1 MLLYYIL
8 MRWRIL
14 NKVKSKK
21 EKVKSEEII
30 TLLLENRGLKTERQQ
45 EEFLHPQRPQDL
57 TTKEVGISPT
67 ELKKAIARIKKA
79 IKAKEKIIIYGDY
92 DTDGVCGTAI
102 LWEAIYKLGGEVM
115 PFIPKRKEGYG
126 IKVARL
132 EEMAKGGIKLVIT
145 VDQGIVAVKQAEKAK
160 DLGLDLIITDHHL
173 PGTKKPDALAIL
185 HTTKL
190 SGSGV
195 AWFLAKNLGDESGLI
210 HPRGGVAPAAHLG
223 GEVGLDLATIGT
235 VSDVVPLLGPN
246 RSIVKYGL
254 EAVRKTKRIGLI
266 SLYQTAGISPENIGT
281 YEIGFII
288 GPRLNAS
295 GRIDDPLDSLRLI
308 CTKDENRAV
317 DLAQK
322 IEARNRQRQD
332 LTQQILIHARNLWLT
347 TDGKSSLIFVQDKSY
362 EEGVIGLVAGK
373 LMEEFYR
380 PAVVL
385 APRENHWV
393 ASARSIEEFNIVEAI
408 RACAEF
414 LGPHGGHRKA
424 AGFTIEESKI
434 SLVRQR
440 LIELAQQKLDEEKL
454 KPTLTIDMEL
464 GLKDLSLTL
473 YDQLA
478 TLAPFGEGNPQ
489 PVFATKNVQ
498 MADAQ
503 LVGTESKHLKLRLV
517 DSSSGA
523 TLEAIGFGF
532 GNFFPQLSP
541 EVPVDIAYNLTTD
554 EWNGRRKIQLR
565 IKDMKVRGEK

>member
-1 MLLYYIL
+1 MILYYIP

-14 NKVKSKK
+14 KKFQIPKSKIQN
-21 EKVKSEEII
+21 EEVIKI
-30 TLLLENRGLKTERQQ
+30 VLENRGLKTERQQ
-45 EEFLHPQRPQDL
+45 EEFLHPPRPQDL
-57 TTKEVGISPT
+57 TTKEVGISSV
-67 ELKKAIARIKKA
+67 ELKKAIFRIKKA
-79 IKAKEKIIIYGDY
+79 IKGKEKIIIYGDY

-126 IKVARL
+126 MKVARL
-132 EEMAKGGIKLVIT
+132 EEMAKEGIKLVIT

-173 PGTKKPDALAIL
+173 PGTKKPDALAVL
-185 HTTKL
+185 HTTRF

-195 AWFLAKNLGDESGLI
+195 AWFLAKNLGDES
-210 HPRGGVAPAAHLG
+210 
-223 GEVGLDLATIGT
+223 GLDLATIGT

-322 IEARNRQRQD
+322 IEVRNRQRQD

-464 GLKDLSLTL
+464 GLKDLSLIL

-498 MADAQ
+498 IADAQ

-517 DSSSGA
+517 DSSSGV

-532 GNFFPQLSP
+532 GNIFSHLSP
-541 EVPVDIAYNLTTD
+541 EQPVDIAYILATD
-554 EWNGRRKIQLR
+554 EWNGKRKIQLK
-565 IKDMKVRGEK
+565 IKDIKIKNE

>member
-1 MLLYYIL
+1 

-14 NKVKSKK
+14 KKFQIPKSKIQN
-21 EKVKSEEII
+21 EEVIKI
-30 TLLLENRGLKTERQQ
+30 VLENRGLKTERQQ
-45 EEFLHPQRPQDL
+45 EEFLHPPRPQDL
-57 TTKEVGISPT
+57 TTKEVGISSV
-67 ELKKAIARIKKA
+67 ELKKAIFRIKKA
-79 IKAKEKIIIYGDY
+79 IKGKEKIIIYGDY
-92 DTDGVCGTAI
+92 DTDGVCGAAI
-102 LWEAIYKLGGEVM
+102 LWEAVYKLGGEVM

-126 IKVARL
+126 MKVARL
-132 EEMAKGGIKLVIT
+132 EEMAKEGIKLVIT

-173 PGTKKPDALAIL
+173 PGTKKPDALAVL
-185 HTTKL
+185 HTTRL

-195 AWFLAKNLGDESGLI
+195 AWFLAKNLGDES
-210 HPRGGVAPAAHLG
+210 
-223 GEVGLDLATIGT
+223 GLDLATIGT

-266 SLYQTAGISPENIGT
+266 ILYQTAGISPENIGT

-408 RACAEF
+408 RTCAEF

-498 MADAQ
+498 IADAQ

-517 DSSSGA
+517 DSSSGV

-532 GNFFPQLSP
+532 GDIFPQLSP
-541 EVPVDIAYNLTTD
+541 EQPIDIAYILATD
-554 EWNGRRKIQLR
+554 EWNGKRKIQLK
-565 IKDMKVRGEK
+565 IKDIKIKNE

>member
-1 MLLYYIL
+1 

-21 EKVKSEEII
+21 EKGKSEEII
-30 TLLLENRGLKTERQQ
+30 TLLLENRGLKTKKEQ
-45 EEFLHPQRPQDL
+45 EEFLYPPKPQDL
-57 TTKEVGISPT
+57 NAKEVGISSIGIQ
-67 ELKKAIARIKKA
+67 KAIARIKKA
-79 IKAKEKIIIYGDY
+79 IRNEEKIIIYGDY

-115 PFIPKRKEGYG
+115 PFIPKRKEGHG
-126 IKVARL
+126 MKVARL
-132 EEMAKGGIKLVIT
+132 EEMAKEGVKLVIT
-145 VDQGIVAVKQAEKAK
+145 VDQGIVAVEQAKRAK

-173 PGTKKPDALAIL
+173 SGKKIPKALAIL
-185 HTTKL
+185 HTTRL

-195 AWFLAKNLGDESGLI
+195 AWFLAKDLGEE
-210 HPRGGVAPAAHLG
+210 A
-223 GEVGLDLATIGT
+223 GLDLATIGT
-235 VSDVVPLLGPN
+235 VSDVVPLVGPN

-254 EAVRKTKRIGLI
+254 GNVKKTKRVGLI

-295 GRIDDPLDSLRLI
+295 GRIDDPLDSLRLV
-308 CTKDENRAV
+308 CTKDEARAL

-322 IEARNRQRQD
+322 IEERNRQRQD
-332 LTQQILIHARNLWLT
+332 LTEQILIHARNLWLT
-347 TDGKSSLIFVQDKSY
+347 FDGKSSLIFVQDRGY

-373 LMEEFYR
+373 LMEEFCR

-408 RACAEF
+408 RSCAEF

-440 LIELAQQKLDEEKL
+440 LIELAQQKLDGEKL
-454 KPTLTIDMEL
+454 KPTLTIDTEL
-464 GLKDLSLTL
+464 GLKDLSLAL

-478 TLAPFGEGNPQ
+478 VLAPFGEGNPQ
-489 PVFATKNVQ
+489 PIFVSRNLQVVS
-498 MADAQ
+498 AQ
-503 LVGTESKHLKLRLV
+503 LVGLENRHLKLQLKDGRIGTIV
-517 DSSSGA
+517 N
-523 TLEAIGFGF
+523 AIGFGM
-532 GNFFPQLSP
+532 GHFFSRLSP
-541 EVPVDIAYNLTTD
+541 EKSIDVAYSLAVD
-554 EWNGRRKIQLR
+554 EWNGQRGLQLR
-565 IKDMKVRGEK
+565 LKDIKIKNEPTI

>member
-1 MLLYYIL
+1 

-14 NKVKSKK
+14 KKIQIPCLAGRQAKSKIQNK
-21 EKVKSEEII
+21 EVIKIV
-30 TLLLENRGLKTERQQ
+30 LENRGLKTEKQQ
-45 EEFLHPQRPQDL
+45 EEFLHPPRPQDL
-57 TTKEVGISPT
+57 TTKEVGISSV

-79 IKAKEKIIIYGDY
+79 IKGKEKIIIYGDY

-132 EEMAKGGIKLVIT
+132 EEMAKEGIKLVIT

-160 DLGLDLIITDHHL
+160 VLGLDLIITDHHL
-173 PGTKKPDALAIL
+173 PGTKKPDASAIL

-195 AWFLAKNLGDESGLI
+195 AWFLAKNLRGVT

-266 SLYQTAGISPENIGT
+266 SLYQAAGISPENIGT

-308 CTKDENRAV
+308 CTKDKNRAV

-489 PVFATKNVQ
+489 PVFATRDVQ
-498 MADAQ
+498 IADAQ

-517 DSSSGA
+517 DSSSGV

-532 GNFFPQLSP
+532 GNIFSQLSP
-541 EVPVDIAYNLTTD
+541 EQPIDIAYILATD
-554 EWNGRRKIQLR
+554 EWNGKRKIQLK
-565 IKDMKVRGEK
+565 IKDIKIKNE